1 LELRGLSCTSCM
13 DQLCKHFAMNPATF
27 TFLEARPSA
36 TPGTL
41 SAAGADQL
49 NNQSLLAIFIGLYF
63 IE

>member
-1 LELRGLSCTSCM
+1 M